1 MKYLILTEKPDAAKN
16 FANALG
22 GFSGFLPNSTDSYDI
37 VASHGHLLEFK
48 EPDKMVSPQLVEK
61 YKDWTSL
68 DNFPWNPSELNWD
81 KKVIKGSQPTL
92 DNIKKAATGHDAII
106 IATDD
111 DPSGE
116 GDVLAVEI
124 INKIGWQKKVY
135 RARFADESAKNIQK
149 ALQSIKDVTNQNEY
163 GAYQAGE
170 SRGRFD
176 LLSMQLSRIALIV
189 ERSAGYNTPTQKL
202 GRLKS
207 VIVGLVKYQLD
218 LREQYVKKP
227 YYEIKFKDKA
237 GHVFSDKNADRFAD
251 KQMLTLSDFQPSDIE
266 IYSTENKRQA
276 PPQLLNLSYL
286 SVAAGRLGFTSKQ
299 VTSTYQKMYIDGV
312 VSYPRTAD
320 KKITQEQFDEILP
333 YAPKIAQV
341 VGVDESLLTQSTCR
355 PKYLTKVADHGAN
368 RPGTNVP
375 LSLDDVEAE
384 YGACGRAIYDILAH
398 SFLAILGDDYCYQQ
412 ITARLKDYP
421 KYTGTIKKPI
431 ALGFKAIINFNQEEP
446 DSDNDPTAKSIST
459 FDTAA
464 MPFIYQG
471 SNPKPQEPG
480 HLFVINYLNKKG
492 IGTGATQEETL
503 GIITTGKHKLL
514 NNVNDKYTLTDLGL
528 IQATISKGTL
538 IASPKLTTLLQSRLS
553 QVKKR
558 EIPMMA
564 VPRTM
569 AKIVDHDKQ
578 VMLNNQAKLDKI
590 VALQFAKK
598 AWAKAQKNFNVPK
611 VSGKWKDREVQI
623 KTKWGDHTF
632 TEAELTQLFAD
643 QTIKVSSHG
652 KEVSGKLKE
661 QTYNGHTFV
670 GFSVNKED
678 NEDYITGIFKPT
690 NKEVTFK
697 KTFGNHIYTDQ
708 EANQL
713 LAGNTIKF
721 SATSKSGKPYEVKGR
736 LEAYRYKGKRCFGF
750 VILMEKDEFDK

>member
-22 GFSGFLPNSTDSYDI
+22 GFNGFLPNSTDSYDI

-92 DNIKKAATGHDAII
+92 DNIKKAAAGHDAII

-251 KQMLTLSDFQPSDIE
+251 KQMLTLSDFKPSNIE
-266 IYSTENKRQA
+266 IYSTEDKRQA

-286 SVAAGRLGFTSKQ
+286 SVAVGRLGFTSNQ

-333 YAPKIAQV
+333 YAPKIAHA
-341 VGVDESLLTQSTCR
+341 VGIDESLLTQSACR

-375 LSLDDVEAE
+375 LSLDDVEAK
-384 YGACGRAIYDILAH
+384 YGLCGRAIYDILAH
-398 SFLAILGDDYCYQQ
+398 SFLSILGDDYCYQQ
-412 ITARLKDYP
+412 INARLKDYP
-421 KYTGTIKKPI
+421 KYIGTIKKPI
-431 ALGFKAIINFNQEEP
+431 SLGFKAIIKFNQE
-446 DSDNDPTAKSIST
+446 DTDADTDPNTKSSSV

-464 MPFIYQG
+464 TPFIYQG
-471 SNPKPQEPG
+471 TNPKPQEPG
-480 HLFVINYLNKKG
+480 HLFIINYLNKHN

-503 GIITTGKHKLL
+503 GTITTGKQKLL

-528 IQATISKGTL
+528 IQAIISKGTM
-538 IASPKLTTLLQSRLS
+538 IASPKVTAQLQSLLGKVKRL
-553 QVKKR
+553 

-564 VPRTM
+564 VPQTM
-569 AKIVDHDKQ
+569 DKIVKHDMQ
-578 VMLNNQAKLDKI
+578 VMLENQARLDTI

-598 AWAKAQKNFNVPK
+598 SWTKAQKDFNVPK
-611 VSGKWKDREVQI
+611 VSGNWKGKEVQI

-632 TEAELTQLFAD
+632 TETELTQLFAD
-643 QTIKVSSHG
+643 KTIKISSYG
-652 KEVSGKLKE
+652 KEIAGKLKE
-661 QTYNGHTFV
+661 QAYNGHTFV
-670 GFSVNKED
+670 GFSAASKEESD
-678 NEDYITGIFKPT
+678 DYITGIFKPT
-690 NKEVTFK
+690 NKKVTFK

-708 EANQL
+708 EAHQL

-721 SATSKSGKPYEVKGR
+721 SATSKRGKPYEVKGQ
-736 LEAYRYKGKRCFGF
+736 LKAYRYKGKRCFGF
-750 VILMEKDEFDK
+750 KAEFDK